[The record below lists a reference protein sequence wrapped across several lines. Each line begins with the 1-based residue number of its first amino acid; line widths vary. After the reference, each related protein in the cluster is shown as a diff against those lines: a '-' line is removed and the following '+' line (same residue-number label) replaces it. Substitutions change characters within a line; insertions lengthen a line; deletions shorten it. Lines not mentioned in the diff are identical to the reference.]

1 MTGPSLFWDH
11 GTAYDLFVSLYAL
24 HQPGDIGLRASWAAG
39 VRARLPEEA
48 RAVLEQAQH
57 AIGVPFHWLYRLP
70 EPKNATA
77 VLGALQSIPPAE
89 RLRVLGLGPEWT
101 PEARAAVEGVG
112 ERGAWDE
119 ADQQALLAIAQR
131 EEKHLD
137 ELPTPEKVAGVL
149 DAWARAEAFGVDYL
163 EALHAYQRVFFAEEE
178 GRIGPALDRARARA
192 RRLAEAL
199 PLAELLEE
207 LSQGVRF
214 EGPEQVAELVLAPSY
229 WSTPLIFFGKVS
241 ARRDI
246 WLFGARPPDASLVPG
261 EMVPDA
267 LLQALKALSDPT
279 RLRILYYLSGE
290 SLSPADLARRLRL
303 RLPTVTHHL
312 KTLRLAGLVR
322 LTLGEGKVTKRY
334 AVRPAAVDGTF
345 AALQRFL
352 ARDGLESD
360 EEAGVV

>member
-1 MTGPSLFWDH
+1 VG
-11 GTAYDLFVSLYAL
+11 
-24 HQPGDIGLRASWAAG
+24 
-39 VRARLPEEA
+39 AR
-48 RAVLEQAQH
+48 
-57 AIGVPFHWLYRLP
+57 G
-70 EPKNATA
+70 
-77 VLGALQSIPPAE
+77 S
-89 RLRVLGLGPEWT
+89 
-101 PEARAAVEGVG
+101 
-112 ERGAWDE
+112 WDE
-119 ADQQALLAIAQR
+119 ADRQALLAIARR

-137 ELPTPEKVAGVL
+137 ELPTPERVAGML
-149 DAWARAEAFGVDYL
+149 DAWAGAEAFGVDYL
-163 EALHAYQRVFFAEEE
+163 EALRAYQRVFFAEEE
-178 GRIGPALDRARARA
+178 SRIGPALDRALDRARS
-192 RRLAEAL
+192 LADEL

-261 EMVPDA
+261 ETVPDA

-334 AVRPAAVDGTF
+334 TARPAAVDGTF

-352 ARDGLESD
+352 ARDGVELD
-360 EEAGVV
+360 EGAGMG